1 MEQSKD
7 LYFVAVKVFL
17 EDGNGNL
24 LITKDRF
31 GDWDIPGGRLRE
43 GDFEVPLEQIAE
55 RKMKE
60 ELGESV
66 QYRLEDPIVM
76 MRHERDEILATGER
90 EKRRIFAIGYRA
102 QYLGGDIV
110 LGTNHE
116 KFEWVSVET
125 FEPEKYFTGGWL
137 NGVKEYQQKRI
148 SYDRI

>member
-7 LYFVAVKVFL
+7 LFFVAVKVFL

-102 QYLGGDIV
+102 QYLGGDID

-116 KFEWVSVET
+116 KFEWVSIAT

-137 NGVKEYQQKRI
+137 RGIKEYQQKRI